1 MRPLLSSGV
10 LLHDDPVAL
19 DFVEIKLDR
28 CDRLGL
34 LLVRRVD
41 KAQQLTLR
49 AQQHD
54 APAPAHSLGELGG
67 AVFLA
72 GSAGRH
78 GENIAPALPRIESGI
93 YPDPAQCCA
102 RCATKCQ
109 PPPLM
114 RGLADHLC
122 GVVTTSVKAPSGA
135 SPTFS

>member
-1 MRPLLSSGV
+1 MEGVGEAGGGCLSVTQGV
-10 LLHDDPVAL
+10 
-19 DFVEIKLDR
+19 
-28 CDRLGL
+28 
-34 LLVRRVD
+34 
-41 KAQQLTLR
+41 
-49 AQQHD
+49 
-54 APAPAHSLGELGG
+54 
-67 AVFLA
+67 A
-72 GSAGRH
+72 GP
-78 GENIAPALPRIESGI
+78 PALPRIELGI